1 MDDCRAG
8 GLKEITV
15 GSFDKSFQGQTS
27 ADEVSREE
35 LEAAVKSES
44 WALVDVREPHE
55 FDAGRVAGSINLPL
69 SNFQPGDLPTGK
81 PVVLIC
87 RSGMRSADA
96 LRRARA
102 AGVDDIR
109 HYRGGVIGWA
119 NGGGDLV

>member
-1 MDDCRAG
+1 MYLRDERG
-8 GLKEITV
+8 GAKTREMITFLV
-15 GSFDKSFQGQTS
+15 GGQEFGIDVMS
-27 ADEVSREE
+27 
-35 LEAAVKSES
+35 
-44 WALVDVREPHE
+44 VREI
-55 FDAGRVAGSINLPL
+55 RVWTPATPIAHAPSYVVGMINLPL